1 MIKRRL
7 ELVPFTRS
15 KLLKGSMA
23 DDEIDAEH
31 YVVCGVCGENLGVH
45 RPYFAQEHL
54 RKYPDHKQYR
64 VLSYEEKG
72 VSTA

>member
-1 MIKRRL
+1 MVEEEKD
-7 ELVPFTRS
+7 P
-15 KLLKGSMA
+15 
-23 DDEIDAEH
+23 EH

-54 RKYPDHKQYR
+54 KQHPDHKQYK
-64 VLSYEEKG
+64 VLSYEEKE